1 MEPAAAETR
10 AKFANSRKC
19 GTPCPKCGLRG
30 RGKAVTGSTERFRR
44 SDHVR
49 GHAAAG
55 TGRGRTPPQPA
66 PAASHGVARAAGG
79 LLDAGAGVLRAQLVE
94 LLRPYRSKLCAKWR
108 WGRPQ

>member
-55 TGRGRTPPQPA
+55 TGRVRTPPQPV
-66 PAASHGVARAAGG
+66 PAASNAVALTAAG
-79 LLDAGAGVLRAQLVE
+79 LLDARAGVLRPRMV
-94 LLRPYRSKLCAKWR
+94 
-108 WGRPQ
+108 G